1 MGKYQLQIYEYVQQ
15 KIDIYIHKP
24 THIPSFLLTWHYN
37 RAVSFAHFQQSQP
50 KEYCWNEEKQANREL
65 FRKML

>member
-37 RAVSFAHFQQSQP
+37 RAVSFAHF
-50 KEYCWNEEKQANREL
+50 
-65 FRKML
+65 